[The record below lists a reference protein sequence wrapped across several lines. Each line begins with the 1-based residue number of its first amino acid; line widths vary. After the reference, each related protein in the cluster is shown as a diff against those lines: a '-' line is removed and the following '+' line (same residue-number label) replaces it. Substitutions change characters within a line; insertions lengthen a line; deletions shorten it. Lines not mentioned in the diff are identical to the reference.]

1 MMAKLDLIRYDGNK
15 KKNKLN
21 STAGK
26 LSYTLAGGLGTIT
39 SGDEYKIAS
48 VPTDSLILSVDLVVT
63 EAFNGTTPTVDV
75 EVGGSV
81 VHNDVD
87 VSALGVDSSETR
99 IHVTSLTDIEVIPT
113 LTGATAGALEVVIT
127 YVELNG
133 YDGAFTE

>member
-1 MMAKLDLIRYDGNK
+1 MVKLDLIRYDGNK

-21 STAGK
+21 FTAGK
-26 LSYTLAGGLGTIT
+26 LSYTLVGGLGTIT
-39 SGDEYKIAS
+39 FGDEYKIAS
-48 VPTDSLILSVDLVVT
+48 VPTDLFILSVDLVVT

-87 VSALGVDSSETR
+87 VSALGVDSSETK

-113 LTGATAGALEVVIT
+113 LTGATVGVLEVVIT

>member
-1 MMAKLDLIRYDGNK
+1 MAQVNLIKYDGNK

-21 STAGK
+21 ATAGK

-48 VPTDSLILSVDLVVT
+48 IPANSLILSVDLVVT

-81 VHNDVD
+81 VLNDID
-87 VSALGVDSSETR
+87 VSATGVDSSETR
-99 IHVTSLTDIEVIPT
+99 IAVTSLTDIEVIPT
-113 LTGATAGALEVVIT
+113 LTNATQGSLEVVVT
-127 YVELNG
+127 FVELNA

>member
-1 MMAKLDLIRYDGNK
+1 MAKVNLIQFDGNK

-26 LSYTLAGGLGTIT
+26 LSFTLAGGLGTMA
-39 SGDEYKIAS
+39 SGSTYKVAS
-48 VPTDSLILSVDLVVT
+48 VPANSLILSVDLVVT

-75 EVGGSV
+75 EVGGAV
-81 VHNDVD
+81 VHNDIA
-87 VSALGVDSSETR
+87 VSALGVNSSEVR
-99 IHVTSLTDIEVIPT
+99 VHVTSLTDIEVTPT
-113 LTGATAGALEVVIT
+113 LTGATAGALEVVVT